1 MNTSSN
7 IQLMEKL
14 IERFDY
20 RGAIEIMKM
29 EEDVNIRALK
39 VLYCCKYRLNFDFQS
54 AIQEVDDLIENQI
67 KDRQIRDMKINLEG
81 LVAGKP
87 DEIFS
92 ELLENTKIQLI
103 NRRYIDF
110 LSRVYRM
117 KEAVL
122 KYIFVKNHVGKDKF
136 SFMTEVVSKRMILKI
151 LRKKYKIY
159 NPNLSF
165 AITSY
170 INKYLKNDKRYMKV
184 LEVLNSD
191 KMNKI
196 IELRNDCI
204 CGHGFKGVNKEVLEN
219 IYGDPF
225 NIINDFILVF
235 KKMDVKIVRNSY
247 DKINRYLTNE
257 IEKDSYSN
265 CLENK

>member
-7 IQLMEKL
+7 IRLIEKL

-20 RGAIEIMKM
+20 RGAIEIMEM
-29 EEDVNIRALK
+29 EDDLNLRTLK
-39 VLYCCKYRLNFDFQS
+39 VLYCCKYRLNFDFES
-54 AIQEVDDLIENQI
+54 ALNEVVDLIENQI
-67 KDRQIRDMKINLEG
+67 KDKQIMNLKINLEA
-81 LVAGKP
+81 LIAGKP
-87 DEIFS
+87 NEIFS
-92 ELLENTKIQLI
+92 ELLENTKIQLV
-103 NRRYIDF
+103 NRRYLDF

-122 KYIFVKNHVGKDKF
+122 KYIFVKNHVGKDQF

-151 LRKKYKIY
+151 LKKKYKIY

-170 INKYLKNDKRYMKV
+170 INKYLKKDKRYSKV
-184 LEVLNSD
+184 LEILNSD
-191 KMNKI
+191 KMDKI

-204 CGHGFKGVNKEVLEN
+204 SGHGFKGVNKEVLEN

-225 NIINDFILVF
+225 DIINDFIFVL
-235 KKMDVKIVRNSY
+235 KKMDVKIVKISY
-247 DKINRYLTNE
+247 DKIN
-257 IEKDSYSN
+257 SYMIN
-265 CLENK
+265 QIDRD